1 MSTLDEIT
9 KEKQRLSEALARVDA
24 QREKL
29 TGELSE
35 LEATERV
42 LARYSKGTRAKKTA
56 SARTPTTVT
65 KAAAP
70 ARPRG
75 RSRNTS
81 STPAGGEHTRS
92 FRPPSER
99 LTLPLQQRLRA
110 RARELAVEWR
120 DINGLVPYARNART
134 HSEAQIAQIAGSIR
148 EFGFTNPVLIDP
160 EGGIFGQF
168 TSLPASM
175 IRPPSPT
182 R

>member
-1 MSTLDEIT
+1 MEELGAISGALTLLVNIVMAWNT
-9 KEKQRLSEALARVDA
+9 HRLMD
-24 QREKL
+24 
-29 TGELSE
+29 
-35 LEATERV
+35 
-42 LARYSKGTRAKKTA
+42 
-56 SARTPTTVT
+56 
-65 KAAAP
+65 
-70 ARPRG
+70 
-75 RSRNTS
+75 
-81 STPAGGEHTRS
+81 
-92 FRPPSER
+92 R

>member
-1 MSTLDEIT
+1 MT
-9 KEKQRLSEALARVDA
+9 A
-24 QREKL
+24 
-29 TGELSE
+29 TG
-35 LEATERV
+35 TGV
-42 LARYSKGTRAKKTA
+42 
-56 SARTPTTVT
+56 
-65 KAAAP
+65 AAGAGI
-70 ARPRG
+70 AIA
-75 RSRNTS
+75 
-81 STPAGGEHTRS
+81 AGGETRS
-92 FRPPSER
+92 
-99 LTLPLQQRLRA
+99 PLGAGVEHNDLRWGTVLFPVRQRLRA

-120 DINGLVPYARNART
+120 DINGLVPYASNART

>member
-24 QREKL
+24 QRVKL
-29 TGELSE
+29 TSQLTE

-42 LARYSKGTRAKKTA
+42 LARYSKGTQTRKTL
-56 SARTPTTVT
+56 SGKTPTQ
-65 KAAAP
+65 AA
-70 ARPRG
+70 
-75 RSRNTS
+75 
-81 STPAGGEHTRS
+81 
-92 FRPPSER
+92 

>member
-1 MSTLDEIT
+1 M
-9 KEKQRLSEALARVDA
+9 
-24 QREKL
+24 
-29 TGELSE
+29 
-35 LEATERV
+35 
-42 LARYSKGTRAKKTA
+42 
-56 SARTPTTVT
+56 
-65 KAAAP
+65 
-70 ARPRG
+70 ARPPPRA
-75 RSRNTS
+75 SRTAHVLF
-81 STPAGGEHTRS
+81 PVR
-92 FRPPSER
+92 
-99 LTLPLQQRLRA
+99 QRLRA

-134 HSEAQIAQIAGSIR
+134 HSEARIAQIAGSIR

>member
-1 MSTLDEIT
+1 MGRPLDCSVFDPRHEAAVRLEART
-9 KEKQRLSEALARVDA
+9 RLSFLG
-24 QREKL
+24 KL
-29 TGELSE
+29 PV
-35 LEATERV
+35 R
-42 LARYSKGTRAKKTA
+42 
-56 SARTPTTVT
+56 
-65 KAAAP
+65 
-70 ARPRG
+70 
-75 RSRNTS
+75 
-81 STPAGGEHTRS
+81 
-92 FRPPSER
+92 
-99 LTLPLQQRLRA
+99 QRLRA

-134 HSEAQIAQIAGSIR
+134 HAEDQIAQIAGSIR

>member
-1 MSTLDEIT
+1 M
-9 KEKQRLSEALARVDA
+9 ARF
-24 QREKL
+24 L
-29 TGELSE
+29 GTIG
-35 LEATERV
+35 LEAIV
-42 LARYSKGTRAKKTA
+42 LREQ
-56 SARTPTTVT
+56 PDQ
-65 KAAAP
+65 
-70 ARPRG
+70 G
-75 RSRNTS
+75 RL
-81 STPAGGEHTRS
+81 P
-92 FRPPSER
+92 
-99 LTLPLQQRLRA
+99 TLPLQQRLRA